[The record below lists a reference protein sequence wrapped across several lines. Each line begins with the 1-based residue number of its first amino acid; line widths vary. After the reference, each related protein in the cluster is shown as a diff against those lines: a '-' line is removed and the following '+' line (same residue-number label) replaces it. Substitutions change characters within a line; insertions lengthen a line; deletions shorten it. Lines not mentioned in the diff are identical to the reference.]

1 MKISLVIPARNE
13 EDQIGATVTGLRDHL
28 VASGIDSFEIL
39 VVDDGSSD
47 DTAALVEQLG
57 TEDERIV
64 LHHNDGDHGY
74 GRAVR
79 AGLEHFTGDA
89 VIVYM
94 ADASDSPADV
104 VTYYQILKDEA
115 ECAFG
120 SRWTSDSEVI
130 DYPLFKLVI
139 NRLANAVIRIMF
151 GLRYNDVTN
160 AFKGYRRCVVD
171 GCRPFIS
178 PHFNLTIEMPLK
190 AITRGYTYQTVP
202 IKWVNRTSGI
212 SRLVLKEQGS
222 RYLFVLLSV
231 WFEWLLVRRDYHRPA
246 SEQFQPWSD
255 EVPHPTEET
264 HT

>member
-1 MKISLVIPARNE
+1 MKISLVIPARDE
-13 EDQIGATVTGLRDHL
+13 EDQIGATVTDLRNHL

-39 VVDDGSSD
+39 IVDDGSTDS
-47 DTAALVEQLG
+47 TATLVEELSV
-57 TEDERIV
+57 EDERIV
-64 LHHNDGDHGY
+64 LHRNNGEHGY

-79 AGLEHFTGDA
+79 AGLDRFTGDA

-104 VTYYQILKDEA
+104 VTYYQILRDKA

-120 SRWTSDSEVI
+120 SRWTSESEVI

-139 NRLANAVIRIMF
+139 NRIANAVIRIMF

-190 AITRGYTYQTVP
+190 AISRGYTYQTVP
-202 IKWVNRTSGI
+202 IKWRNRAHGI
-212 SRLVLKEQGS
+212 SSLVLKEQGS
-222 RYLFVLLSV
+222 RYLYVLLSV

-246 SEQFQPWSD
+246 TEQFQPWSD
-255 EVPHPTEET
+255 EISHSTEEIPK
-264 HT
+264 